1 MRRQA
6 RHRFNQ
12 DPKEAVKWLVA
23 GGYEGAGGGGCDH
36 DVLARW
42 FLTEEGLSTN
52 KLGQWLGGGSELQRA
67 TLTRYASLLDL
78 RGLVRRDSNP

>member
-1 MRRQA
+1 MRHA
-6 RHRFNQ
+6 RGARR
-12 DPKEAVKWLVA
+12 AVTTAPLDTA
-23 GGYEGAGGGGCDH
+23 G
-36 DVLARW
+36 
-42 FLTEEGLSTN
+42 TN